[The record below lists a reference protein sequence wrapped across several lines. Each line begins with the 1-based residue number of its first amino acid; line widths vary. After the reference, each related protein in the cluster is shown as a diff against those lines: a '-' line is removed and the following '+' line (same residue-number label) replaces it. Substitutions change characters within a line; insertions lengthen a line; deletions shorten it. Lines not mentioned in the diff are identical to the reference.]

1 MAIGQELRALG
12 GNYFGGVCINLAPN
26 PKWGRAQ
33 ESYGEDPLL
42 VGTMG
47 AALTRGS
54 SQNVIACAK
63 HFALNSM
70 ENGRFTV
77 DVTVAQDVLHEC
89 YLPHFRQCLDEGG
102 AESLMSAYNS
112 ANGEWCGQNAE
123 LLNGVVRDI
132 WGYEDVVITSDWVFG
147 MRDAAKSVKSGLDIE
162 MPFRSVRYKHLLK
175 ALRAGKASWDDI
187 ERLGKRILRFEL
199 KYYSRIAHLDAPDAG
214 VIRSQPHR
222 DLAKVSAAKGM
233 VLLKNDQSLLPFGK
247 DVKKLLVVGSLAAST
262 QTGDMGSSA
271 VRDPD
276 VISPLE
282 GLKKLKGIAVTY
294 LDGSNL
300 PAVEKAAS
308 ESDAVFLLVG
318 FTAHDEGEYLAT
330 LDPQLLATG
339 FTPVFPHVAVA
350 MGFNWLLRKVGPI
363 LNAFLPEGTFV
374 AGGDRVSLRLN
385 AKDEQLASAI
395 SDFAG
400 SKLILGVEA
409 SGPVVL
415 PAHIRQQAR
424 SILFTG
430 YAGSRFGD
438 ALREVLVGEA
448 EPAGRLAFTIPESEL
463 DIPDIDMA
471 ATSVTYDRFWGY
483 RLAQQRNKRP
493 AYPFGFGLGYSQVS
507 LQSQVASQLSDRF
520 FNVKVKFQNTGKNKT
535 SGVVQVYAGKQQ
547 RGNTDYERVLVGFA
561 RSDDLAPNASAE
573 VEVQCRLDPVSH
585 WNGKTNQFEVE
596 GGKYNIWVSQF
607 EGDEVKLDLVE
618 VSAIKWGVRNKA

>member
-1 MAIGQELRALG
+1 
-12 GNYFGGVCINLAPN
+12 
-26 PKWGRAQ
+26 
-33 ESYGEDPLL
+33 
-42 VGTMG
+42 MG

-54 SQNVIACAK
+54 SQSVIACAK

-77 DVTVAQDVLHEC
+77 DVKVAQDVLHEC

-112 ANGEWCGQNAE
+112 ANGEWCGQNGE

-147 MRDAAKSVKSGLDIE
+147 MRDAAKSVKAGLDIE
-162 MPFRSVRYKHLLK
+162 MPFRSIRYKHLLK

-187 ERLGKRILRFEL
+187 ERLGKRVLRFEL
-199 KYYSRIAHLDAPDAG
+199 KYYSRIAHLPSPD
-214 VIRSQPHR
+214 VNVVRSQQHR
-222 DLAKVSAAKGM
+222 DLAKDSAAKGM
-233 VLLKNDQSLLPFGK
+233 VLLKNHDSLLPLGNH
-247 DVKKLLVVGSLAAST
+247 VKKLLVVGSLAAST

-276 VISPLE
+276 VTSPLE
-282 GLKKLKGIAVTY
+282 GLRKLKGITVTY

-339 FTPVFPHVAVA
+339 FTPIFPHVAVA

-374 AGGDRVSLRLN
+374 AGGDRQSLRLN
-385 AKDEQLASAI
+385 ARDEQLASAI
-395 SDFAG
+395 ADFAG
-400 SKLILGVEA
+400 HKLILGVEA
-409 SGPVVL
+409 SGLVVL
-415 PAHIRQQAR
+415 PAHIRTQAR

-463 DIPDIDMA
+463 DIPDIDMS

-483 RLAQQRNKRP
+483 RLAQRRQKRP
-493 AYPFGFGLGYSQVS
+493 AYPFGYGLGYSQVS
-507 LQSQVASQLSDRF
+507 FQSQVPGKISTRF
-520 FNVKVKFQNTGKNKT
+520 FNINVNVVNVGTNKT
-535 SGVVQVYAGKQQ
+535 SGVVQVYAGRAE
-547 RGNTDYERVLVGFA
+547 RGENDYERVLVGSA
-561 RSDDLAPNASAE
+561 RSSTLDINKSED
-573 VEVQCRLDPVSH
+573 VEVDCRLDPVSH
-585 WNGKTNQFEVE
+585 WNGRTNEFEVE

-607 EGDEVKLDLVE
+607 EGDSAEP
-618 VSAIKWGVRNKA
+618 VSVQVPAIKWGVKKV